1 MITSNFIV
9 AETHALILSRISR
22 QHALRFLDRISRSAF
37 VVVRLTPEDEARAV
51 EIIRQYDDK
60 NFSYVDASSFA
71 IMERLGIDTAF
82 SFDRHFAQY
91 GFRVLEA
98 P

>member
-1 MITSNFIV
+1 MHTSNFIV
-9 AETHALILSRISR
+9 AECHGLLLNRVGRTIAL
-22 QHALRFLDRISRSAF
+22 AFLDGLSASGLN
-37 VVVRLTPEDEARAV
+37 VIHVTSEDEARAV

-71 IMERLGIDTAF
+71 LMERFGIDTAF